1 MTVGYV
7 AGMNDTLGQEEIT
20 KNMSFKCFEPL
31 KGLLTLV
38 FSLGKQFSKKRAVL
52 YTKMTQ
58 NARCQP
64 LSPANERLHYCK
76 QRLL

>member
-1 MTVGYV
+1 MH
-7 AGMNDTLGQEEIT
+7 
-20 KNMSFKCFEPL
+20 FEPL

-58 NARCQP
+58 NARCPP
-64 LSPANERLHYCK
+64 LSPADERLHYCK